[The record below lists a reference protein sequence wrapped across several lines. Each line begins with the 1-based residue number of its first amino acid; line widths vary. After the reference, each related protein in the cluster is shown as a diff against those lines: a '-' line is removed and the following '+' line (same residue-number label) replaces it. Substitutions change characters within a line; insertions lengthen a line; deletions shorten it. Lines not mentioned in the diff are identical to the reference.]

1 MDSLHVREH
10 FCGNG
15 VELGTYPVF
24 HGLTSSSDTAVDES
38 TATGFLLT
46 DLSLFPSF
54 ASSAGTSPLVYT
66 AMPTL
71 QMLSTL
77 VASP

>member
-1 MDSLHVREH
+1 
-10 FCGNG
+10 
-15 VELGTYPVF
+15 
-24 HGLTSSSDTAVDES
+24 
-38 TATGFLLT
+38 LLT

-66 AMPTL
+66 ATPTL